1 TGSPPFTR
9 KELEKSSLLE
19 ALRVIR
25 EQEPTKPSAKLST
38 ADGLPALAANRG
50 TEPKR
55 LAALVGGELDW
66 VVMKA
71 LEKDRSRRYEAG
83 NGFAMDIQRYLVDEP
98 VLAGPPSAT
107 YRLRKFL
114 RRNKAPVVV
123 AGLVFFFLVL
133 LGGVVGWMISDLAMR
148 QARVAAQVDLK

>member
-1 TGSPPFTR
+1 
-9 KELEKSSLLE
+9 
-19 ALRVIR
+19 
-25 EQEPTKPSAKLST
+25 
-38 ADGLPALAANRG
+38 
-50 TEPKR
+50 
-55 LAALVGGELDW
+55 
-66 VVMKA
+66 
-71 LEKDRSRRYEAG
+71 SRRYETA

-148 QARVAAQVDLK
+148 QARVAAQVDLKLSEVEQLEREQKWPEALAVARQAGALAAGEADAATQERVRQALRHLEMVARLEQLRLL